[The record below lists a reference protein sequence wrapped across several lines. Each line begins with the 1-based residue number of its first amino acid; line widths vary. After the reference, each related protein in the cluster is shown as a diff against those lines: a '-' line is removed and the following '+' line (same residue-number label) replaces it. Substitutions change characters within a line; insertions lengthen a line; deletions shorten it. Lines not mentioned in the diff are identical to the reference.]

1 MNSFLIM
8 LGFFVVLA
16 DQLTKYVVESLLYV
30 GQSIPII
37 PQYFHITLVR
47 NPGAMFGL
55 MAHWRW
61 FFIVVTIAA
70 LTILVLFMK
79 DISGEVIYAK
89 IGLVLIMSGAVGN
102 LIDRLRFGYVID
114 FIDFRIWPVF
124 NIADTVLCV
133 GAIFFLFGFFTDNLK

>member
-102 LIDRLRFGYVID
+102 LIDRL
-114 FIDFRIWPVF
+114 
-124 NIADTVLCV
+124 
-133 GAIFFLFGFFTDNLK
+133 